1 MTKTIHA
8 VFDGKALRPE
18 GQVDLVINRHYILTI
33 EPEEEAVEDDPVFNL
48 SSLAVKTGIN
58 DLASEHDFYL
68 YGKSK
73 RGGNNAE

>member
-1 MTKTIHA
+1 MIKTIHA

-18 GQVDLVINRHYILTI
+18 GQVDLEINRHYILTI

-58 DLASEHDFYL
+58 VSSFL
-68 YGKSK
+68 
-73 RGGNNAE
+73 